1 MTSTLGGTWIAARV
15 EARKAIAQWQYRIV
29 LIVCAV
35 APFVFVI
42 ALGAQTTV
50 PSDTLFG
57 RLVYESG
64 LAMPLVVLGFAGLW
78 GLPVVA
84 AAAGGDMFAS
94 EDRHR
99 AWPTALTRSRSRS
112 EVFAGKTIVACG
124 FAVCAVLLL
133 AASAMAAG
141 MLSVVTQPLID
152 LSGTVLGPSTALPRI
167 ALAWIS
173 VVPPCLAI
181 TGAALFTSIAT
192 RSSVAGVG
200 VPVVAALLLQL
211 AALADGPALARLLVP
226 TSAFEAWHGLMTEP
240 AFYGPLVYG
249 TAINLACAIVLV
261 AAARRI
267 FLARDIT

>member
-1 MTSTLGGTWIAARV
+1 MTTRRGGMWRAAAV
-15 EARKAIAQWQYRIV
+15 EARKALAQWQYRIV
-29 LIVCAV
+29 LILCAA

-64 LAMPLVVLGFAGLW
+64 LATPLVVLGFASLW

-99 AWPTALTRSRSRS
+99 TWPTALTRSRSRP
-112 EVFAGKTIVACG
+112 EVFTAKAIVACG
-124 FAVCAVLLL
+124 FAVMAVALLGICATAAGLLL
-133 AASAMAAG
+133 VGA
-141 MLSVVTQPLID
+141 QPLVD
-152 LSGTVLGPSTALPRI
+152 LSGVPLAAPAALARI

-173 VVPPCLAI
+173 VLPPCLAI
-181 TGAALFTSIAT
+181 TAAALFTSIAT
-192 RSSVAGVG
+192 RNSVAGVG
-200 VPVVAALLLQL
+200 VPVVAALVLQL
-211 AALADGPALARLLVP
+211 AALADGPAVARVLLP
-226 TSAFEAWHGLMTEP
+226 AAAFDAWHGLLTAP
-240 AFYGPLVYG
+240 AFYGPLLYG
-249 TAINLACAIVLV
+249 TAINVACAAVLI

-267 FLARDIT
+267 FLARDIV